1 MANES
6 QFADLIRRVRA
17 GQAEAAA
24 ELVDQFEP
32 EIRRAIRMRLT
43 DPRLRRVLDSV
54 DICQSVFG
62 QFFARAAAGQFD
74 LQEPNQLVRLLV
86 VMAQNRLRN
95 HAAFQQA
102 ARRDQRRL
110 AADGPAA
117 LDGVSGAPATPSR
130 VLAGR
135 ELLSEVLRRLTPTE
149 RRLADWRAQGWDWA
163 AIAAATGEPAGTV
176 RKRLARA
183 LDRVSR
189 ELGLDEVGDA

>member
-1 MANES
+1 MANEP

-102 ARRDQRRL
+102 ARRDQRRSPRTAPPL
-110 AADGPAA
+110 STALRARRPPRAASSP
-117 LDGVSGAPATPSR
+117 GASCSPR
-130 VLAGR
+130 CF
-135 ELLSEVLRRLTPTE
+135 
-149 RRLADWRAQGWDWA
+149 AD
-163 AIAAATGEPAGTV
+163 
-176 RKRLARA
+176 
-183 LDRVSR
+183 
-189 ELGLDEVGDA
+189 

>member
-1 MANES
+1 MPTEPI
-6 QFADLIRRVRA
+6 FADLIRRVRA
-17 GQAEAAA
+17 GEADAAA

-43 DPRLRRVLDSV
+43 DPRLRRLLDSV

-74 LQEPNQLVRLLV
+74 LQEPQQLVRLLV

-95 HAAFQQA
+95 HAAFQKA

-110 AADGPAA
+110 ATDGDEVLSSVPGTPA
-117 LDGVSGAPATPSR
+117 SPSHI
-130 VLAGR
+130 LAGR
-135 ELLSEVLRRLTPTE
+135 ELLAEVLRRLTPAE
-149 RRLADWRAQGWDWA
+149 RRLADYRAQGLEWA
-163 AIAAATGEPAGTV
+163 EISTALEEPAGTL

-183 LDRVSR
+183 VDRVTR
-189 ELGLDEVGDA
+189 ELGLDEVSDA